1 MAEENPQMATGPA
14 IVGLVLTVAAG
25 LFFIIFLG
33 QGAESANH
41 MKGWLPG
48 SATHLWP

>member
-1 MAEENPQMATGPA
+1 MAEERSQLATGPA
-14 IVGLVLTVAAG
+14 IIGGIAIITVL

-33 QGAESANH
+33 QGAERANH
-41 MKGWLPG
+41 MTGWLPG